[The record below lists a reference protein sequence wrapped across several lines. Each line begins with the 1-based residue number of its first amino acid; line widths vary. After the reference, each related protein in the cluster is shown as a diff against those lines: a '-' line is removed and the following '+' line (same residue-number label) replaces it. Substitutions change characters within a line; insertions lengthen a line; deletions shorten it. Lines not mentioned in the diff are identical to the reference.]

1 MIKIMTQRMTILFG
15 LTVLLFLSSTMVQA
29 TVQAKLSDPYLL
41 IEEVANKTFNRI
53 AADQEHIAR
62 DANHLKTIVTEELMP
77 FIDHKYASRI
87 ILYKTKV
94 TKAQKKAF
102 YQAFRK
108 YLITTYATVFAKYSD
123 QQVVFTPSKPFADR
137 KKVVV
142 KTKLVSD
149 GIPDIN
155 IDFKVRKIKKSGQW
169 KAYDLRAMGV
179 SLLDSKKAELAGLL
193 RKSGGVDT
201 VTALLNEKAQ
211 SNIVIADAVG
221 RL

>member
-1 MIKIMTQRMTILFG
+1 MTVLFSFM
-15 LTVLLFLSSTMVQA
+15 VLLFLTSA
-29 TVQAKLSDPYLL
+29 AVQAKASDPYQL
-41 IEEVANKTFNRI
+41 IEKVANNTFNRI
-53 AADQEHIAR
+53 AADREHIAR
-62 DANHLKTIVTEELMP
+62 DANHLKTIVAEELMP
-77 FIDHKYASRI
+77 YIDHRYASRI
-87 ILYKTKV
+87 ILYKIDATKV
-94 TKAQKKAF
+94 QRKAF
-102 YQAFRK
+102 YKAFRQ
-108 YLITTYATVFAKYSD
+108 YLITTYATIFAKYSN
-123 QQVVFTPSKPFADR
+123 QQVVFAPGKDFSNA
-137 KKVVV
+137 KKVLV

-193 RKSGGVDT
+193 RKEGGVDT

-211 SNIVIADAVG
+211 SNIVIAEQVG

>member
-1 MIKIMTQRMTILFG
+1 MIKIMTQRMTMLFG
-15 LTVLLFLSSTMVQA
+15 FMVLMFLSSTAQA
-29 TVQAKLSDPYLL
+29 NSSDPYQL
-41 IEEVANKTFNRI
+41 IEQVANKTFNRI
-53 AADQEHIAR
+53 AADQDHIAR
-62 DANHLKTIVTEELMP
+62 DGNHLKTIVADELMP

-102 YQAFRK
+102 YKAFK
-108 YLITTYATVFAKYSD
+108 QYLITTYATVFAKYSD
-123 QQVVFTPSKPFADR
+123 QHVVFSPGKDFANA

-193 RKSGGVDT
+193 RKEGGVDT
-201 VTALLNEKAQ
+201 VTALLIEKAQ
-211 SNIVIADAVG
+211 SNIIVAEQVG

>member
-1 MIKIMTQRMTILFG
+1 MIKIMTQSM
-15 LTVLLFLSSTMVQA
+15 TVLFSFIALMLLSSTAVHA
-29 TVQAKLSDPYLL
+29 NSSDPYQL
-41 IEEVANKTFNRI
+41 IEQVANKTFNRI
-53 AADQEHIAR
+53 AADQVHIAR
-62 DANHLKTIVTEELMP
+62 DANHLKTIVADELMP
-77 FIDHKYASRI
+77 YIDHKYASRI

-102 YQAFRK
+102 YKAFRE

-123 QQVVFTPSKPFADR
+123 QQVVFAPGKDFAGA

-193 RKSGGVDT
+193 RKEGGVDT
-201 VTALLNEKAQ
+201 VTALLSEKAQ
-211 SNIVIADAVG
+211 SSIIIAEQLG

>member
-1 MIKIMTQRMTILFG
+1 MTVLFSFV
-15 LTVLLFLSSTMVQA
+15 VLLFIASA
-29 TVQAKLSDPYLL
+29 AVQAKASDPYQL
-41 IEEVANKTFNRI
+41 IEKVANNTFNRI
-53 AADQEHIAR
+53 AADREHIAR
-62 DANHLKTIVTEELMP
+62 DANHLKIIVAEELMP
-77 FIDHKYASRI
+77 YIDHRYASRI

-102 YQAFRK
+102 YKAFRQ
-108 YLITTYATVFAKYSD
+108 YLITTYATIFAKYSD
-123 QQVVFTPSKPFADR
+123 QQVVFSPGKPFADR

-179 SLLDSKKAELAGLL
+179 SLLDSKKAELARLL
-193 RKSGGVDT
+193 RKEGGVDT

-211 SNIVIADAVG
+211 SNIVIAAQVG